1 MRAISSFA
9 ALLLLAA
16 PAALAELATEPVE
29 PTPVAAVPEQ
39 GQQLYRRHCEQCHG
53 IEGKGDGP
61 AADLVYPRPRDFTLA
76 LYKVRSTLSGQVPT
90 DHDLFRVISEGLPGT
105 SMPPWKK
112 VLGEAERWQLVHHVK
127 TFDAVGAFADEP
139 AKKQI
144 ALGMPPKVTAELIA
158 RGKRLYQ
165 DKKCWQC
172 HGQMGRGD
180 GPSAQGLKDDWG
192 FAIRPVNFTKSWR
205 FRGGDTLADIYR
217 TFTTGFNGTPMP
229 SFLTAIPEATDR
241 WALAAYVKSL
251 AQPMRFS
258 QVLRAEWHSGEIPA
272 DPGAAVWANAE
283 AVDFPLAGQIV
294 LEPRWFKPAH
304 DVVSAKALYNDRELA
319 LLVIWDDGTRN
330 DGTDNKPLDRVAV
343 QSPLDDPATADG
355 ERPYFILGDR
365 KHGVDY
371 WQWSADGTLGRQRI
385 FGASRREAHPSSS
398 LKVAGAYQDGQ
409 YQVMFRRPLTGGDEV
424 SLKAGTFLPIAFHLW
439 DGANGEEGLKMALS
453 AWAYLLLVP
462 DVPFTVFL
470 WPGLLGLL
478 AVGGEAW
485 LIRHLRRQAV
495 AVLAFLA
502 LSPAASA
509 ADYQRI
515 VVNEPAPAFQLL
527 DQNGRR
533 ASLADFRGKVTV
545 LTFFYSTCV
554 DVCPVLLQTLGTAE
568 DMLDPKEIDRVRFV
582 AVTVD
587 AGRDTTKRL
596 KTFMAERG
604 LRAKAWRLLTGSI
617 LDLTGVADAY
627 GAVVRPGPGGDFV
640 HNSVFVVIDGKG
652 INRVELHGAATP
664 PEAPVGEIRAILKR
678 EG

>member
-1 MRAISSFA
+1 MRAISSFVA
-9 ALLLLAA
+9 FLLLASS
-16 PAALAELATEPVE
+16 PALAEVATEPVK
-29 PTPVAAVPEQ
+29 PTPVAAIPEQ
-39 GQQLYRRHCEQCHG
+39 GEQLYRRHCEQCHG
-53 IEGKGDGP
+53 AEGKGDGP

-76 LYKVRSTLSGQVPT
+76 LFKVRTTLSGQVPT
-90 DHDLFRVISEGLPGT
+90 DHDLFRVISEGMSGT

-112 VLGEAERWQLVHHVK
+112 VLSETERWQLVHHVK
-127 TFDAVGAFADEP
+127 TFDGIGVFADEP
-139 AKKQI
+139 AKEQV
-144 ALGMPPKVTAELIA
+144 ALGAPPKVTPELIE
-158 RGKRLYQ
+158 RGRLLYQ

-180 GPSAQGLKDDWG
+180 GPSAQGMKDDWG
-192 FAIRPVNFTKSWR
+192 HAIRPVNFTKSWR

-229 SFLTAIPEATDR
+229 SFLASIPEATDR

-251 AQPMRFS
+251 AQPMRSS
-258 QVLRAEWHSGEIPA
+258 QVLRTEWYPGEIPA
-272 DPGAAVWANAE
+272 DPDDPVWAKAE
-283 AVDFPLAGQIV
+283 LVDIPLAGQII

-304 DVVSAKALYNDRELA
+304 DVVSAKALYNGREIA
-319 LLVIWDDGTRN
+319 ILVIWDDGTHN
-330 DGTDNKPLDRVAV
+330 DGADNKPLDRVAV
-343 QSPLDDPATADG
+343 QLPLDDPATADG
-355 ERPYFILGDR
+355 EKPYFILGDR
-365 KHGVDY
+365 KRGVDY
-371 WQWSADGTLGRQRI
+371 WQWTPDGKLDRQRV

-398 LKVAGAYQDGQ
+398 LKAAGTYKDGQ
-409 YQVMFRRPLTGGDEV
+409 YRVMFRRSLTGGDEV
-424 SLKAGTFLPIAFHLW
+424 PLKAGASLPVTFHLW

-462 DVPFTVFL
+462 KIPFTVFL

-478 AVGGEAW
+478 LVGGEIW
-485 LIRHLRRQAV
+485 LIRRLRRPAV
-495 AVLAFLA
+495 IAMALLA
-502 LSPAASA
+502 LTPAALA
-509 ADYQRI
+509 ADYQRLE
-515 VVNEPAPAFQLL
+515 VNEPAPSFRLL

-533 ASLADFRGKVTV
+533 VSLADFRGKVTV

-554 DVCPVLLQTLGTAE
+554 DVCPVLLQTLGAAE

-587 AGRDTTKRL
+587 AGRDTTERL
-596 KTFMAERG
+596 KAFMAERG
-604 LRAKAWRLLTGSI
+604 LRAKTWRLLTGSI

-664 PEAPVGEIRAILKR
+664 PEALVGEIRAILKR
-678 EG
+678 GG